1 MGLGSGSLED
11 MVVDR
16 AFWAGKKVLVTG
28 HTGFK
33 GSWLCEVL
41 LEAGA
46 EVVGLSLAPETS
58 PNLFSLLSLERRME
72 SHLADIRDADAVRG
86 VVESS
91 RPQIL
96 LHLAAQALVRP
107 GYADPIGTFATN
119 VIGTAHVLDA
129 AREQAQLRA
138 AVIVTTDKVYHNNEW
153 SFPYRETDPLG
164 GHDPYS
170 ASKACAELVAAC
182 YAKSYLSAQDLRL
195 ATARAGNVIGGGDW
209 SADRLIPDAV
219 RAWSAGETLSVRRPG
234 ATRPWQHV
242 LEPVAAYLA
251 LAHRL
256 FEGRSPHASYNFGP
270 EPGAA
275 ATVRDVIGVASAAFG
290 TGETSF
296 GTADEGPHEAG
307 FLALETAQA
316 RDALEI
322 RPRWSLQEAVT
333 RTMDW
338 YRQHRDGV
346 DARALCA
353 ADIAAFDAVS

>member
-1 MGLGSGSLED
+1 MGIESGALED
-11 MVVDR
+11 MVVNR

-41 LEAGA
+41 LESGA
-46 EVVGLSLAPETS
+46 EVTGLSLAPETS
-58 PNLFSLLSLERRME
+58 PNLFSLLSLERRMT
-72 SHLADIRDADAVRG
+72 SHLADIRDIAAVRD
-86 VVESS
+86 VVGAS
-91 RPQIL
+91 RPEIL
-96 LHLAAQALVRP
+96 FHLAAQALVRP
-107 GYADPIGTFATN
+107 GYADPVGTFATN

-129 AREQAQLRA
+129 VREQQQLRA

-153 SFPYRETDPLG
+153 SYPYRETDALG

-170 ASKACAELVAAC
+170 ASKACAELVTAS
-182 YAKSYLSAQDLRL
+182 YAKSFLSAQHVRL

-219 RAWSAGETLSVRRPG
+219 RAWSADVALSVRRPG

-242 LEPVAAYLA
+242 LEPVAAYLT
-251 LAHRL
+251 LARKL
-256 FEGRSPHASYNFGP
+256 FEGRAPHASYNFGP

-275 ATVRDVIGVASAAFG
+275 ATVRDVIGIASAAFG
-290 TGETSF
+290 TGNTKF
-296 GTADEGPHEAG
+296 GTTDEWPHEAG

-316 RDALEI
+316 RDAMGI
-322 RPRWSLQEAVT
+322 RPRWSLDEAVT

-338 YRQHRDGV
+338 YRQHREGA
-346 DARALCA
+346 DALALCT
-353 ADIAAFDAVS
+353 ADIAAFDAAA